1 MSGYADI
8 LPFVQKIL
16 QGKST
21 TRNYDDLKTWKA
33 MPEAYP
39 WGSDLPKGR

>member
-8 LPFVQKIL
+8 LPFVQKVL

-21 TRNYDDLKTWKA
+21 TGQRTHNSVLSCDGQ
-33 MPEAYP
+33 EV
-39 WGSDLPKGR
+39 S